1 VTITTP
7 NWDTNEVD
15 LWISNDEY
23 LYDQINGKGLSAGEI
38 RLIVTEFK
46 RDEPALRVDMSQV
59 SWSYLRDEY
68 RKRAHDDREDD
79 E

>member
-1 VTITTP
+1 MTITTP

-15 LWISNDEY
+15 LWISNDES
-23 LYDQINGKGLSAGEI
+23 LYRQIDGKGLKAGEI
-38 RLIVTEFK
+38 REIIAEFK
-46 RDEPALRVDMSQV
+46 RIEPALRVDMSQV

-68 RKRAHDDREDD
+68 RKRALD

>member
-1 VTITTP
+1 MTITTP

-15 LWISNDEY
+15 LWISNDES
-23 LYDQINGKGLSAGEI
+23 LYRQIDSKGLKAGEI
-38 RLIVTEFK
+38 REIVAEFK
-46 RDEPALRVDMSQV
+46 RIEPALRVDMSQV

-68 RKRAHDDREDD
+68 RKRAAD

>member
-1 VTITTP
+1 MTITTP

-15 LWISNDEY
+15 LWISNDPH
-23 LYDQINGKGLSAGEI
+23 LYDQIDGKGLKAGEI
-38 RLIVTEFK
+38 REIVAEFK

-68 RKRAHDDREDD
+68 RKRAAD

>member
-1 VTITTP
+1 MTITTP

-15 LWISNDEY
+15 LWISNDES
-23 LYDQINGKGLSAGEI
+23 LYRQINGKGLKAGEI
-38 RLIVTEFK
+38 KEIVTDFARTE
-46 RDEPALRVDMSQV
+46 RALRVNMTQV

-68 RKRAHDDREDD
+68 RKRALD

>member
-1 VTITTP
+1 MTITTP

-23 LYDQINGKGLSAGEI
+23 LYDQIDGKDLKAGEI
-38 RLIVTEFK
+38 KEIVTDFARTE
-46 RDEPALRVDMSQV
+46 RALRVNMTQV

-68 RKRAHDDREDD
+68 RKRALD

>member
-1 VTITTP
+1 MTITTP

-23 LYDQINGKGLSAGEI
+23 LYDQIDGKGLSAGEI
-38 RLIVTEFK
+38 REIVAEFK
-46 RDEPALRVDMSQV
+46 RSDPALRVDMSLV

-68 RKRAHDDREDD
+68 RKRALD